1 MTDAVP
7 ALVLAAGV
15 KVAVKVL
22 PTVRV
27 IAESVP
33 PVTMTSPVV
42 PSQEK
47 ELPGSSEKVKVMVA
61 IPFAMRVDWSA
72 VIVSVGAIASTLAVC
87 PVKTRLFNST
97 LALLLFVSV
106 VIMSGL
112 PSPLT
117 SPKANENWDVLPV
130 AKSILD

>member
-1 MTDAVP
+1 MDAVP

-33 PVTMTSPVV
+33 PVTTTSPVV

-61 IPFAMRVDWSA
+61 IPFAMRVDWPA

-87 PVKTRLFNST
+87 PVKARLFNST